1 MAGPIIAQ
9 LKDARIVLGGANLFS
24 GVDIALSKGER
35 IAFVGPNGAGKSTI
49 MRILV
54 GGLEP
59 DGGERTLAAGATIAF
74 VPQEP
79 DLDGFATLLDYCV
92 AGFASDAPLAKH
104 ECEAQLGAWGLD
116 PARGTAGLS
125 GGEIRRAA
133 LARAFAADPD
143 LLLMDEPTNH
153 LDIVAIEAL
162 EDRLRAF
169 RGAALIVSHDRRFL
183 ERVSTVCLWLRN
195 GAVRRLDKGYAQF
208 EDWAVA
214 IEAEEAKSL
223 ARLETQLAGEEHW
236 FARGV
241 TARRTR
247 NEGRA
252 RRLADM
258 RADRRQRKSLARGA
272 KASIEAGKGA
282 DSGRLVI
289 EARDVGRTFPGA
301 ERPIVRD
308 VSIRVMRGDRV
319 GIVGPNGAGKT
330 TLLDMLLKNAPP
342 THGEVVHGA
351 NIELTYVDQAR
362 AIVDP
367 SATIWDTLAPNGGDH
382 ISVRGR
388 SRHVAAYAKDFLFK
402 PEQLRQPVGALS
414 GGERNR
420 LALAVALARPA
431 NLIVLDEPT
440 NDLDMDALDAL
451 EEALGAYDGTV
462 IVVSHDRAFL
472 DGVATQILGALGEG
486 EWAETFGGVSD
497 FEREHGRFR
506 IRAEKGANRSAAPAA
521 PRAEP
526 AQRKL
531 SYKDE
536 RRLAEIEGALPRLEQ
551 EIAKLES
558 ALADSNGFAAD
569 PAGFA
574 AKAERLAKAK
584 ADKESSEAEWL
595 ILEGKRE
602 ALTRS

>member
-9 LKDARIVLGGANLFS
+9 LKDARIILGGANLFA
-24 GVDIALSKGER
+24 GVDVALSKDER

-49 MRILV
+49 MRILI
-54 GGLEP
+54 GTLEP
-59 DGGERTLAAGATIAF
+59 DGGERTIAAGATIAF

-79 DLDGFATLLDYCV
+79 DLGSATTLLAYCM
-92 AGFASDAPLAKH
+92 AGFAPNALLAKH
-104 ECEAQLGAWGLD
+104 ECEAQLTAWGLD
-116 PARGTAGLS
+116 PERATAGLS

-133 LARAFAADPD
+133 LARAFAAEPD

-162 EDRLRAF
+162 EDRLRAY

-195 GAVRRLDKGYAQF
+195 GAVRRLDKGYAHF

-214 IEAEEAKSL
+214 IEAEEAKAL

-258 RADRRQRKSLARGA
+258 RAERRQRKSLGRA
-272 KASIEAGKGA
+272 KASIEAGKGG

-289 EARDVGRTFPGA
+289 EARDVTRKFPDA
-301 ERPIVRD
+301 EQPIVSD
-308 VSIRVMRGDRV
+308 VSIRIMRGDRV

-330 TLLDMLLKNAPP
+330 TLLDMLLKNTNPS
-342 THGEVVHGA
+342 HGEVIHGA

-362 AIVDP
+362 AIVNP

-388 SRHVAAYAKDFLFK
+388 SRHIAAYAKDFLFK

-431 NLIVLDEPT
+431 NLLVLDEPT
-440 NDLDMDALDAL
+440 NDLDMDSLDAL

-472 DGVATQILGALGEG
+472 DGVATQILGALGQG
-486 EWAETFGGVSD
+486 QWAETFGGVSD

-506 IRAEKGANRSAAPAA
+506 IRAEKIAPRVKT
-521 PRAEP
+521 PERAEP

-531 SYKDE
+531 TYKDE
-536 RRLAEIEGALPRLEQ
+536 RRLSEIESALPRLEQ
-551 EIAKLES
+551 EIAALES
-558 ALADSNGFAAD
+558 ALADPNGFATD
-569 PAGFA
+569 PGGYA
-574 AKAERLAKAK
+574 AKAKKLEKAK
-584 ADKESSEAEWL
+584 ANKESSEAEWL
-595 ILEGKRE
+595 VLEGKRE